1 MTQYAALPSGPLT
14 GRAAIPGDKSISH
27 RALIFGAL
35 STGETRITGLLEA
48 ADILATARIVAQLGA
63 EVSESNGEWTV
74 IGRGISGLRSPDSPL
89 DFGNSGTSARLMAGV
104 VTGHDIEAVF
114 QGDESLSRRPM
125 GRVLTPLK
133 KMGLSIADMHKDTLP
148 LTLRGITQ
156 SIPITYR
163 LPVPSAQ
170 VKSAI
175 LLAGLSAPGDTTVI
189 EPEVTR
195 DHTEKMLQYLGAQL
209 QIVDGEDG
217 RSISLKGQP
226 FLEGKP
232 LTVPGD
238 PSSSA
243 FLAAAALICPESDIL
258 IENVLVNPT
267 RIGFYETLDEMGAN
281 ITFENS
287 REQGGEPVSDIRVQ
301 YSKLKGVT
309 VPPERAPSMIDEYP
323 VLAMLAAYAE
333 GQTVMQ
339 GLAELRVKE
348 CDRLAATETGLMACG
363 IDAHSEDDTLIV
375 RGKPGDVP
383 GDGMVATHMDHR
395 IAMSFL
401 VLGLQTQKPVI
412 VDDISMIETS
422 FPSFFTVL
430 ESLGAR
436 FEAA

>member
-1 MTQYAALPSGPLT
+1 M
-14 GRAAIPGDKSISH
+14 
-27 RALIFGAL
+27 FGAL
-35 STGETRITGLLEA
+35 SIGETRITGLLEA
-48 ADILATARIVAQLGA
+48 ADVLATAKIVGQLGA
-63 EVSESNGEWTV
+63 AVSRNESEWIVT
-74 IGRGISGLRSPDSPL
+74 GRGIGGLRSPDEPL
-89 DFGNSGTSARLMAGV
+89 DFGNSGTSARLMAGL

-133 KMGLSIADMHKDTLP
+133 KMGLSIPGTQKDTLP
-148 LTLRGITQ
+148 LTLRGSAQ
-156 SIPITYR
+156 AIPIRYR

-209 QIVDGEDG
+209 EIIDGQDG
-217 RSISLKGQP
+217 RSITLKGQP
-226 FLEGKP
+226 VLQGKP
-232 LTVPGD
+232 ITVPGD

-243 FLAAAALICPESDIL
+243 FLAAAALICPGSDIV

-267 RIGFYETLDEMGAN
+267 RTGFYETLAEMGAD
-281 ITFENS
+281 ISFENR
-287 REQGGEPVSDIRVQ
+287 REQGGEPVCDIRVRHGR
-301 YSKLKGVT
+301 LNGVT

-323 VLAMLAAYAE
+323 ILAVLAAYAD

-348 CDRLAATETGLMACG
+348 SDRLAATENGLTACG

-375 RGKPGDVP
+375 RGTGGPVP
-383 GDGMVATHMDHR
+383 GGATIATHMDHR

-401 VLGLQTQKPVI
+401 VAGLQSEATVF
-412 VDDISMIETS
+412 VDDVSMIETS
-422 FPSFFTVL
+422 FPNFFTVL

-436 FEAA
+436 FEAAA